1 MRIQQQNNLISSAS
15 FSLNHIHSITP
26 RAMSADPHFSS
37 DDRSSCSEEYQ
48 LGLNAFYE
56 VDEPCDLIRWP
67 RTLSPPVEFVVLESE
82 QKKFQ
87 IQNFPTLK
95 CSHFIEHASLEW
107 NIRHAASS
115 NVIAELQN
123 PVSKRAQANLC
134 CFLSPFLLL
143 LTRMRIL
150 FCRFSPVL

>member
-1 MRIQQQNNLISSAS
+1 
-15 FSLNHIHSITP
+15 
-26 RAMSADPHFSS
+26 MSADPHFSS
-37 DDRSSCSEEYQ
+37 DDRSSCSEDYQ
-48 LGLNAFYE
+48 QGLNAFYE

-95 CSHFIEHASLEW
+95 CSHFIDHASLEW

-134 CFLSPFLLL
+134 CFRFSIFSSSDPNANPFLQIQPGSLVRIKL
-143 LTRMRIL
+143 SFLTQQCM
-150 FCRFSPVL
+150 PNHM